1 MILETKLLKNE
12 KHQTRVSLLLELVS
26 DAYLTT
32 NRTRYMW
39 SSTQETTPLNHASPT
54 KSRSQAVGNDSRLC
68 RARNTQNPLCGK
80 HVIYKIINFFAR
92 QALGV

>member
-26 DAYLTT
+26 DAYLTA

-39 SSTQETTPLNHASPT
+39 SSTQEDHTGRPHVAS
-54 KSRSQAVGNDSRLC
+54 SIRSEICITDEL
-68 RARNTQNPLCGK
+68 
-80 HVIYKIINFFAR
+80 
-92 QALGV
+92 

>member
-26 DAYLTT
+26 DAYLTA

-39 SSTQETTPLNHASPT
+39 SSTQETTPLDHAT
-54 KSRSQAVGNDSRLC
+54 
-68 RARNTQNPLCGK
+68 TPL
-80 HVIYKIINFFAR
+80 IYKIINFFAR

>member
-26 DAYLTT
+26 DAYLTA

-39 SSTQETTPLNHASPT
+39 SSTQEATPLDHVSSLAS
-54 KSRSQAVGNDSRLC
+54 SIRSEICITDEL
-68 RARNTQNPLCGK
+68 
-80 HVIYKIINFFAR
+80 
-92 QALGV
+92 

>member
-26 DAYLTT
+26 DAYLTA

-39 SSTQETTPLNHASPT
+39 SSTQDTTPLDHASPT
-54 KSRSQAVGNDSRLC
+54 TSRSQA
-68 RARNTQNPLCGK
+68 A
-80 HVIYKIINFFAR
+80 VIYKIINFFAR